1 MALVRYEPWNLLDRL
16 QREFN
21 LQNLLD
27 PYVREVEG
35 EDNSNVV
42 TSHWR
47 PAVDIK
53 EEEDRFV
60 IYADL
65 PGVDPEDI
73 EITMEQGVLTLK
85 GERSEETTKEREG
98 YKRVERVNGS
108 FYRRFSLPDIAD
120 AERIEAKGK
129 MACWRSLCPS
139 KRRRNQKGLPS
150 RVKLNSKNKAGIARL
165 FSGLLLIR
173 QLN

>member
-1 MALVRYEPWNLLDRL
+1 MALVRYEPLNLLDRL
-16 QREFN
+16 QRGFN
-21 LQNLLD
+21 LHNLLD
-27 PYVREVEG
+27 PYAREVEG

-129 MACWRSLCPS
+129 NGVLEITLPKQEKAKP
-139 KRRRNQKGLPS
+139 KRIT
-150 RVKLNSKNKAGIARL
+150 VKS
-165 FSGLLLIR
+165 
-173 QLN
+173 

>member
-16 QREFN
+16 QKEFN
-21 LQNLLD
+21 RQDLID
-27 PYVREVEG
+27 PYAGRDVG
-35 EDNSNVV
+35 DDSSDVV
-42 TSHWR
+42 TSRWR

-65 PGVDPEDI
+65 PGVDPKDI

-85 GERSEETTKEREG
+85 GERSEETKEEHEG
-98 YKRVERVNGS
+98 YKRVERVSGS
-108 FYRRFSLPDIAD
+108 FYRRFSLPDTAD

-129 MACWRSLCPS
+129 NGVLEIT
-139 KRRRNQKGLPS
+139 LPKHEKLQP
-150 RVKLNSKNKAGIARL
+150 RKITVKS
-165 FSGLLLIR
+165 
-173 QLN
+173 

>member
-65 PGVDPEDI
+65 PGVDPDDI

-129 MACWRSLCPS
+129 NGVLEITLPKQEKAKP
-139 KRRRNQKGLPS
+139 KRIT
-150 RVKLNSKNKAGIARL
+150 VKS
-165 FSGLLLIR
+165 
-173 QLN
+173 